1 MNYTTLN
8 SNELLA
14 NIAGASQA
22 LALMD
27 QYQSLTALARADEN
41 DLMQVPG
48 VGAAKAAAIKS
59 AFTLALKMSQES
71 VAEPPLL
78 DTPEKIANLMRE
90 EFRLRTVE
98 ALFAIL
104 LNTRKKLIK
113 YVKIADGTLDTVL
126 VHPREVFRAA
136 IAASAAAIV
145 LVHNHHM
152 DPSPSEADIKTTRDL
167 MRAGQLMKIELV
179 DHVIIGRQTTER
191 TKDWASLRELGYFY
205 A

>member
-136 IAASAAAIV
+136 IAVNAAAIV

-191 TKDWASLRELGYFY
+191 TKDWASLR
-205 A
+205 